1 MLEEKN
7 MKKLSAILLSVSLVM
22 SVAVLF
28 SSAAPEKAPLT
39 ATAYATEE
47 DNDYIY
53 VVFSKKVAA
62 PGDDVHVILA
72 STDENGIIVSRFN
85 TSDELI
91 VVSECCWKF
100 SQEAWKNDWAV
111 GTNLYNPI
119 NGYYPNYPVANCGLY
134 IEGTISTA
142 DGEEKLAMPENN
154 KALRLD
160 FIHTDKKSAI
170 PQDGSDALSAAAYV
184 ATDDDDWVYVKF
196 NRPVVTPG
204 NDVRIALGGD
214 ASDGV
219 NIYTSVYDPISS
231 VVEVISPTLWRFS
244 ASETW
249 RRDWQVA
256 VNAWNPVDGYYPGF
270 PISNCRLCL
279 YGTVTDTNGVTLPVN
294 SSAMRLYTNLGKA
307 EFVASYTLSY
317 NRIESVDSI
326 PGVIT
331 AKAYA
336 PADDND
342 YIYVEFSK
350 PMKAPGNDVR
360 ITLAGKGTPDGGA
373 NYYMYSF
380 NLSDEVIAVSDRVW
394 KFSEK
399 AWKPDWEVGRSVYN
413 PVDGYY
419 PGQQVAQCGI
429 YILGGISA
437 EDGETFIIPHESAQY
452 EFGRLHRDWS
462 GSNFI
467 CGLRLDFEK
476 VDSVNNIPSLKKIH
490 SPSTSDSGII
500 TCSAAAAAITAA
512 GLIYCRK
519 RRKAV

>member
-7 MKKLSAILLSVSLVM
+7 MKKLFAILLSVSLVM

-196 NRPVVTPG
+196 NRPVEAPG
-204 NDVRIALGGD
+204 DDVRIALGGD

-219 NIYTSVYDPISS
+219 NTYTSVYDPISS

-244 ASETW
+244 ASEAW
-249 RRDWQVA
+249 RKDWQVA
-256 VNAWNPVDGYYPGF
+256 TNAWNPVDGYYPGF

-307 EFVASYTLSY
+307 EFAHHIPFHTTGLS
-317 NRIESVDSI
+317 
-326 PGVIT
+326 P
-331 AKAYA
+331 
-336 PADDND
+336 
-342 YIYVEFSK
+342 
-350 PMKAPGNDVR
+350 
-360 ITLAGKGTPDGGA
+360 
-373 NYYMYSF
+373 
-380 NLSDEVIAVSDRVW
+380 
-394 KFSEK
+394 
-399 AWKPDWEVGRSVYN
+399 
-413 PVDGYY
+413 
-419 PGQQVAQCGI
+419 
-429 YILGGISA
+429 
-437 EDGETFIIPHESAQY
+437 
-452 EFGRLHRDWS
+452 
-462 GSNFI
+462 
-467 CGLRLDFEK
+467 
-476 VDSVNNIPSLKKIH
+476 
-490 SPSTSDSGII
+490 
-500 TCSAAAAAITAA
+500 
-512 GLIYCRK
+512 
-519 RRKAV
+519 